1 MRQLGRMESS
11 SSNSGCSG
19 ATRAGATSSGPASS
33 SSVPATDT
41 SVSMSGA
48 PEQGVHHV
56 CAWPES
62 FEGEAPGPPVVA
74 ARAPVVAPAPSA
86 IKPAKINNFYA
97 AVKAAVAA
105 AKEAAVKEAAAR
117 SVGTLPVEAPPVPV
131 MFDSGIFFMQGAVE
145 VLMQPSSASRKSP
158 PGGND
163 VPGSHIPLIS
173 SGQLFSVS
181 STPSGS
187 RLQSASQVS
196 GLSLTSEAAPLLPHP
211 PTAKL
216 ASITPSS
223 PSTEVVQG
231 RFVRNASP
239 RQSVVIDASALWA
252 NPLADSPTPV
262 VRRRPSQAVSHCN
275 TSCSVRDSTDNAQS
289 YIDSL
294 ASASSSFSGSFSN
307 KAGSRL
313 QAALSMTRS
322 SQQSDGGVTADDA
335 DSEEPLNS
343 DGWET
348 PEEPSGME
356 VRDAA
361 RRLRIDGVH
370 TRKLIGAL

>member
-1 MRQLGRMESS
+1 MLMRQLGRMESS
-11 SSNSGCSG
+11 SSHSPGSGTTSAGG
-19 ATRAGATSSGPASS
+19 ASSGPANS
-33 SSVPATDT
+33 SSVPAIDT
-41 SVSMSGA
+41 
-48 PEQGVHHV
+48 
-56 CAWPES
+56 
-62 FEGEAPGPPVVA
+62 
-74 ARAPVVAPAPSA
+74 A

-145 VLMQPSSASRKSP
+145 VLMQP
-158 PGGND
+158 
-163 VPGSHIPLIS
+163 
-173 SGQLFSVS
+173 
-181 STPSGS
+181 

-262 VRRRPSQAVSHCN
+262 VRRRPSQAVSQCN
-275 TSCSVRDSTDNAQS
+275 TFSSVRDSTDNAQS

-356 VRDAA
+356 VRDAS